1 MKHMGIATI
10 LLSSIIALTA
20 CGSDANKKAEKT
32 SESVNAVVF
41 TNGVTDANKGA
52 RKGPVEL
59 KGNIA
64 FPSAKKVYLWATYGK
79 TNTLIDSAAV
89 NAGAWS
95 FGTKERAQGIYM
107 LGLADNNLTSII
119 LNPSEAITEIGI
131 RGARVE
137 GAAYAI
143 NSKENEGWFAY
154 LPKET
159 AILKAIKDA
168 RVAMSKSS
176 LKGEYEKQIA
186 TKEAELSKLQADMIG
201 AYPNTHFAKL
211 VTWKQEP
218 TKTDIAKYW
227 DNVDFTDQSLI
238 NGTVMSDRIQN
249 FMRGF
254 SKGTESGFINCV
266 ATVAEKAKADD
277 VVLEFMLNQMLVG
290 FYESGMENICTYI
303 IDNYVNGDACG
314 DADLS
319 NIIKS
324 TAESIQKI
332 SVGNTPPNI
341 QYVGIDGKSVDLMKI
356 AASKKYTLV
365 MFWSSWCEH
374 CKGEAP
380 EVKQCY
386 DLFKP
391 KGFEIVG
398 VSVDNVKS
406 AWEAA
411 VADRGFTFPNVC
423 GMKLWESKAA
433 KDYRVTKTPAFFL
446 LDASGK
452 IVLKPRGIREVQAF
466 LNQNLK

>member
-1 MKHMGIATI
+1 MNHMGIATLLLTSVI
-10 LLSSIIALTA
+10 ALSSCGDNTDKKLDNKSGSPAAL
-20 CGSDANKKAEKT
+20 
-32 SESVNAVVF
+32 VY

-52 RKGPVEL
+52 KKGPVEL
-59 KGNIA
+59 KGTIT
-64 FPSAKKVYLWATYGK
+64 FPNAKKVYLWATYGK
-79 TNTLIDSAAV
+79 TNTLIDSATV
-89 NAGAWS
+89 SGGSWS
-95 FGTKERAQGIYM
+95 FGSKERVQGIYM
-107 LGLADNNLTSII
+107 LGLAENNFTSII
-119 LNPSEAITEIGI
+119 LNPSEAVSEIGI
-131 RGARVE
+131 RSGRVE
-137 GAAYAI
+137 GSAYAV

-168 RVAMSKSS
+168 RIAMAKSS
-176 LKGEYEKQIA
+176 LKGEYEKQIS
-186 TKEAELSKLQADMIG
+186 TKEAELSQLQADMIA

-218 TKTDIAKYW
+218 TKTEIAKYW

-238 NGTVMSDRIQN
+238 HGTIMSDRIQN

-341 QYVGIDGKSVDLMKI
+341 QMTGIDGKSVDLMKI

-398 VSVDNVKS
+398 VSVDNVKG

-446 LDASGK
+446 LDSTGK
-452 IVLKPRGIREVQAF
+452 IVLKPKGIREVQAF